1 MYPAGEK
8 NPYQNTQV
16 STASGAKLVLMMY
29 DGAIRFITEA
39 KTEIKRKNISATGIR
54 IRKAQGIVSE
64 LMGSLNHEK
73 GKDVA
78 KGLEKVYIEV
88 NKVLTEANI
97 NGELKPLEDAIM
109 MLENLRSAWLKVLS
123 GEVPVDEPTLQKS
136 APATVSRLAIS
147 I

>member
-1 MYPAGEK
+1 MYSSGGK
-8 NPYQNTQV
+8 NSYQNTQV

-29 DGAIRFITEA
+29 DGAIRFTTEA

-54 IRKAQGIVSE
+54 IRKAQNIVSE

-78 KGLEKVYIEV
+78 KGLEKVYMEV

-97 NGELKPLEDAIM
+97 KGEIKYLDEAIM
-109 MLENLRSAWLKVLS
+109 MLQNLRSAWLKVVS
-123 GEVPVDEPTLQKS
+123 GEVPVNEQAVQKS
-136 APATVSRLAIS
+136 APATVSRLTIS